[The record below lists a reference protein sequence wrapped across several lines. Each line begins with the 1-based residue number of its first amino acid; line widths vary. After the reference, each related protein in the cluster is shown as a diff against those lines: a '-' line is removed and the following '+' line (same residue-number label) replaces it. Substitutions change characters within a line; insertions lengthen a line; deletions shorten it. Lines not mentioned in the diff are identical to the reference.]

1 MFTAVGVCPEFYIYN
16 SHEDSCFRLIETRM
30 TWEDANKTCRDA
42 GEYLVTFS
50 TAASSHWF
58 RAKAAEL
65 SSDNPGE
72 NNKVFVFNH

>member
-1 MFTAVGVCPEFYIYN
+1 
-16 SHEDSCFRLIETRM
+16 M

-65 SSDNPGE
+65 SSDNSGKSYKTSNE
-72 NNKVFVFNH
+72 IIAIHQH